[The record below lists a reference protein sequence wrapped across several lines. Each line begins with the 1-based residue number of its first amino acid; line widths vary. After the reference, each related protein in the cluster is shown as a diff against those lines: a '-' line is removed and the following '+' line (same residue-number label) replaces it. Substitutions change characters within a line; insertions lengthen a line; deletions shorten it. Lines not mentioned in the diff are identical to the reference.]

1 MIFKQVLLGLLS
13 KAYKQDNGEVADL
26 LNSEELTEE
35 QGKEL
40 LEKFLTLDSN
50 KVASIK
56 EENKTA
62 FQDGFKKAKAEVL
75 GDFEKSI
82 LETFPSANKEL
93 KGLDLIKSLQGNS
106 EKTITDSDVLSSL
119 PYLNM
124 EKRLKTEM
132 EQAIAAKDQELK
144 DVISTHKK
152 DRVFSTIESKV
163 MSIREQMGAVIPSDS
178 HIANTASR
186 NLLRDLKEHDFDIKE
201 DGTILIVKDGKP
213 MQDAHGNTVQF
224 EDFAKTHV
232 RNYYAISNNNGGSN
246 SGSGSSDDSNKGQ
259 GAARVFKTQDEVMNF
274 LDGDASYEDKQAVI
288 QANAELLNS

>member
-82 LETFPSANKEL
+82 LETFPSANKDL

-178 HIANTASR
+178 HIANTANR
-186 NLLRDLKEHDFDIKE
+186 NLLRDLKDHDFDIKE

-246 SGSGSSDDSNKGQ
+246 SASGSSDESNNGQ